1 MPRDY
6 DMSLR
11 QNLMDA
17 FGKAVDNLAPYGRK
31 EVVDAAANCLIM
43 AMHQDLR
50 RFLPPNQAE
59 VLTEAFAHEIE
70 RAVEVVS
77 AVHTA
82 PRRKGGAA

>member
-1 MPRDY
+1 VTARDY
-6 DMSLR
+6 DVSLR

-31 EVVDAAANCLIM
+31 EVVDAAAECLII

-59 VLTEAFAHEIE
+59 VLKARRWF
-70 RAVEVVS
+70 VS
-77 AVHTA
+77 YPLPSLEPWQR
-82 PRRKGGAA
+82 PRRS